1 MFKNCN
7 LMKKMIVLG
16 ACVCVFATGCQGVEK
31 ELQNGGNVTGQE
43 TQKPETQKPETPKP
57 EASDKKAEVYY
68 ETKIDL
74 GQKTASDIRLT
85 AESDAVS
92 GKKFYVDGEE
102 IDLSA
107 KENLKTENCQHVN
120 VFTEDIDQDGTKEII
135 VAFYGGAGGTFQ
147 QFCMMKKIDKK
158 WKLVEGEDTPLE
170 ASLIQIE
177 KKSSQ
182 KIMVKVTNCDFEK
195 EISLSEKDKIE
206 DVSDIHIE
214 GDLFNVTKEGIVID
228 TLLLNPAQE
237 AKELGK
243 IAQKICYDEKTNKL
257 KITETKLVS

>member
-1 MFKNCN
+1 MFKNGN
-7 LMKKMIVLG
+7 LMKKTVVLG
-16 ACVCVFATGCQGVEK
+16 VCICVLATGCQGVEK
-31 ELQNGGNVTGQE
+31 ELQSGKTVTGQKIQKSE
-43 TQKPETQKPETPKP
+43 TQKSETPKP
-57 EASDKKAEVYY
+57 EPSDKKGEVYY
-68 ETKIDL
+68 EKKVDL
-74 GQKTASDIRLT
+74 GQKTTADIRLT

-158 WKLVEGEDTPLE
+158 WKAVEGEDAPLDS
-170 ASLIQIE
+170 SLIQIE
-177 KKSSQ
+177 KKTSQ

-206 DVSDIHIE
+206 DVSDIHTE

-228 TLLLNPAQE
+228 TLLLNQAQE
-237 AKELGK
+237 GKELGK
-243 IAQKICYDEKTNKL
+243 IEQKICYDEKTKQL
-257 KITETKLVS
+257 KITETKFVS

>member
-1 MFKNCN
+1 
-7 LMKKMIVLG
+7 
-16 ACVCVFATGCQGVEK
+16 
-31 ELQNGGNVTGQE
+31 
-43 TQKPETQKPETPKP
+43 
-57 EASDKKAEVYY
+57 
-68 ETKIDL
+68 
-74 GQKTASDIRLT
+74 
-85 AESDAVS
+85 
-92 GKKFYVDGEE
+92 
-102 IDLSA
+102 
-107 KENLKTENCQHVN
+107 
-120 VFTEDIDQDGTKEII
+120 
-135 VAFYGGAGGTFQ
+135 
-147 QFCMMKKIDKK
+147 MMKKIDKK

-228 TLLLNPAQE
+228 TLLLNQAQE
-237 AKELGK
+237 GKELGK
-243 IAQKICYDEKTNKL
+243 IEQKICYDEKTNKL

>member
-1 MFKNCN
+1 MFKNGN
-7 LMKKMIVLG
+7 LMKKMVVLG
-16 ACVCVFATGCQGVEK
+16 VCVCVFATGCQGVEK
-31 ELQNGGNVTGQE
+31 ESQNGENVTGQE
-43 TQKPETQKPETPKP
+43 TQKSETQKSETPKP
-57 EASDKKAEVYY
+57 EPSEKKGEVYY
-68 ETKIDL
+68 EKKVDL
-74 GQKTASDIRLT
+74 GQKTTADIRLT

-158 WKLVEGEDTPLE
+158 WKAVEGEDAPLDS
-170 ASLIQIE
+170 SLIQIE
-177 KKSSQ
+177 KKTSQ

-206 DVSDIHIE
+206 DVSDIHTE

-228 TLLLNPAQE
+228 TLLLNQAQE
-237 AKELGK
+237 GKELGK
-243 IAQKICYDEKTNKL
+243 IEQKICYDEKTKQL
-257 KITETKLVS
+257 KITETKFVS

>member
-1 MFKNCN
+1 MFKNGN
-7 LMKKMIVLG
+7 LMKKTVVLG
-16 ACVCVFATGCQGVEK
+16 VCVCVLATGCRGVEK
-31 ELQNGGNVTGQE
+31 ESQSGKTVTGQE
-43 TQKPETQKPETPKP
+43 IQKSETHKSETPKP

-68 ETKIDL
+68 EKKVDL

-158 WKLVEGEDTPLE
+158 WKVVEGEGTPLDS
-170 ASLIQIE
+170 SLIQIE
-177 KKSSQ
+177 KKTFQ

-206 DVSDIHIE
+206 DVSDIHTE

-228 TLLLNPAQE
+228 TLLLNQAKE
-237 AKELGK
+237 GKELGK
-243 IAQKICYDEKTNKL
+243 IEQKICYDEKTKQL
-257 KITETKLVS
+257 KITETKFVS

>member
-1 MFKNCN
+1 MFKNGN
-7 LMKKMIVLG
+7 LMKKIMVLG
-16 ACVCVFATGCQGVEK
+16 VCVCVLATGCRGVEK
-31 ELQNGGNVTGQE
+31 ELQSGKTVTGQE
-43 TQKPETQKPETPKP
+43 IQKSETPKP
-57 EASDKKAEVYY
+57 EPSDKKGEVYY
-68 ETKIDL
+68 EKKVDL
-74 GQKTASDIRLT
+74 GQKTTADIRLT

-102 IDLSA
+102 INLSA

-158 WKLVEGEDTPLE
+158 WKAVEGEDAPLDS
-170 ASLIQIE
+170 SLIQIE
-177 KKSSQ
+177 KKTSQ

-206 DVSDIHIE
+206 DVSDIHTE

-228 TLLLNPAQE
+228 TLLLNQAKE
-237 AKELGK
+237 GKELGK
-243 IAQKICYDEKTNKL
+243 IEQKICYDEKTKQL
-257 KITETKLVS
+257 KITETKFIS

>member
-31 ELQNGGNVTGQE
+31 ELQNGGNVTGLE

-102 IDLSA
+102 RDSIS
-107 KENLKTENCQHVN
+107 
-120 VFTEDIDQDGTKEII
+120 
-135 VAFYGGAGGTFQ
+135 
-147 QFCMMKKIDKK
+147 
-158 WKLVEGEDTPLE
+158 TPLD
-170 ASLIQIE
+170 STRHRSRWHKGNYCCILRRCRR
-177 KKSSQ
+177 
-182 KIMVKVTNCDFEK
+182 N
-195 EISLSEKDKIE
+195 ISAILHDEKD
-206 DVSDIHIE
+206 
-214 GDLFNVTKEGIVID
+214 
-228 TLLLNPAQE
+228 
-237 AKELGK
+237 
-243 IAQKICYDEKTNKL
+243 
-257 KITETKLVS
+257 